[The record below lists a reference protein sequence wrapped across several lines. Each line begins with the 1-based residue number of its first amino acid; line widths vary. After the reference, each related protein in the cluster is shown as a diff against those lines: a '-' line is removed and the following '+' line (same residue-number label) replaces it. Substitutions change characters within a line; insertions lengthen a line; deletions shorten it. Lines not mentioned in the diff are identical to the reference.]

1 MNILLCITSLL
12 SSSRTIKPKFIII
25 ILLLLDRCMFLW
37 RLDTSD
43 LSEAPKI
50 FAEEGDGE
58 KVENRENWT
67 VIKQFRFGLICGD
80 NKDIVTEL
88 NLSQSSVD

>member
-1 MNILLCITSLL
+1 
-12 SSSRTIKPKFIII
+12 
-25 ILLLLDRCMFLW
+25 MFLW

-50 FAEEGDGE
+50 FAEDGDDE

-67 VIKQFRFGLICGD
+67 VVKQFR
-80 NKDIVTEL
+80 
-88 NLSQSSVD
+88 